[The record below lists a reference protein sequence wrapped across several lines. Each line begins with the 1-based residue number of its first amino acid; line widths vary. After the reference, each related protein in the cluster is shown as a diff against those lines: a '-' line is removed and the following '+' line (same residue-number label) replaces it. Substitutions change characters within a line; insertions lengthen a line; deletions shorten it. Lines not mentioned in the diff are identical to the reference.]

1 MATKPE
7 LNIAEYGKDI
17 SSVQYNDNFD
27 KLNDYIEAISE
38 ELMLKVNTINS
49 QLSSNVLS
57 NLQSIYPVGSLYIGT
72 TDTCP
77 IANLFGTWEKIE
89 EGLCLQ
95 SVKGDQVAGTTV
107 EAGLPNITAKMM
119 GTTYGG
125 LADEYVNASGACR
138 TEGNGGASAKGGTE
152 LYLWKHDFDASRSS
166 AIYGKSSTV
175 TPASTTLYPWVVAYT
190 AAIPASTAQAAEF
203 QQGLSGKADTNLG
216 NIPSNYDYVVESYND
231 GTNWYRKY
239 KSGWV
244 EQGGYYTGGN
254 QTKTLLVPMANT
266 NYTCLSACGVKEG
279 VNWNGN
285 PITIYRNSTTY
296 ISLNTYGDYPNCTGW
311 WEVKGQAAS

>member
-17 SSVQYNDNFD
+17 SSVQYNDNFN

-107 EAGLPNITAKMM
+107 EAGLPNIT
-119 GTTYGG
+119 GTVYCSSHS
-125 LADEYVNASGACR
+125 LAVGIGNSNSNSALY
-138 TEGNGGASAKGGTE
+138 TEGSSQGASTAGVSGSGFPKD
-152 LYLWKHDFDASRSS
+152 LNIDASRSS
-166 AIYGKSSTV
+166 SIYGKSSTV
-175 TPASTTLYPWVVAYT
+175 QPPAYLVNIWKRT
-190 AAIPASTAQAAEF
+190 A
-203 QQGLSGKADTNLG
+203 
-216 NIPSNYDYVVESYND
+216 
-231 GTNWYRKY
+231 
-239 KSGWV
+239 
-244 EQGGYYTGGN
+244 
-254 QTKTLLVPMANT
+254 
-266 NYTCLSACGVKEG
+266 
-279 VNWNGN
+279 
-285 PITIYRNSTTY
+285 
-296 ISLNTYGDYPNCTGW
+296 
-311 WEVKGQAAS
+311 

>member
-27 KLNDYIEAISE
+27 KLNNYIEAVSE

-95 SVKGDQVAGTTV
+95 SVKGSQVAGTTV
-107 EAGLPNITAKMM
+107 GAGLPNIT
-119 GTTYGG
+119 G
-125 LADEYVNASGACR
+125 NFSGCGQGYR
-138 TEGNGGASAKGGTE
+138 GPINGNGAFSIGNQSGLGGSDG
-152 LYLWKHDFDASRSS
+152 LGGVQFYWCDFNASRSS
-166 AIYGKSSTV
+166 SIYGKSSTV
-175 TPASTTLYPWVVAYT
+175 QPPAYLVNIWKRT
-190 AAIPASTAQAAEF
+190 A
-203 QQGLSGKADTNLG
+203 
-216 NIPSNYDYVVESYND
+216 
-231 GTNWYRKY
+231 
-239 KSGWV
+239 
-244 EQGGYYTGGN
+244 
-254 QTKTLLVPMANT
+254 
-266 NYTCLSACGVKEG
+266 
-279 VNWNGN
+279 
-285 PITIYRNSTTY
+285 
-296 ISLNTYGDYPNCTGW
+296 
-311 WEVKGQAAS
+311 